1 MSRQQKRVLSITLTT
16 AVLLIVLSGCAITGS
31 SPARVV
37 KPGDQATVNYTC
49 RFKSGEIVATTFEQ
63 VAKNSSLTKSP
74 IFHPKKNYNPESLK
88 AGGTTAGTWPP
99 TARGFEQEVRARL
112 AEAVVGMKEGESRT
126 LKFFAGD
133 VPGMKDGER
142 IIRMA
147 RVRSRPKVMRMTK
160 EEYTRR
166 MGKAPEISQNVVFD
180 PAIPGKVTS
189 VTETE
194 VIVRFS
200 AKPGAEVD
208 TPFGR
213 GVIGDKNGRYEIV
226 IDANVGTLVRSG
238 PVVGRIVGVDERF
251 ITIDYGDPFGGEALV
266 CDVRV
271 ESVAPASG
279 SPREDRLA
287 VESR

>member
-1 MSRQQKRVLSITLTT
+1 MSRQEKSLSITVTM
-16 AVLLIVLSGCAITGS
+16 AALIVVLSGCAITGS

-37 KPGDQATVNYTC
+37 KPGDQAVVSYTC
-49 RFKSGEIVATTFEQ
+49 RLKSGEIVATTYEQ
-63 VAKNSSLTKSP
+63 VAKDSSLPKSSILRP
-74 IFHPKKNYNPESLK
+74 RKKYDPESLK
-88 AGGTTAGTWPP
+88 AGGVTSGSRPQA
-99 TARGFEQEVRARL
+99 ARGFEQEVRARL
-112 AEAVVGMKEGESRT
+112 AEAVVGMREGENRT
-126 LKFFAGD
+126 LELFAGD
-133 VPGMKDGER
+133 VPGMRDDER

-147 RVRSRPKVMRMTK
+147 RVRRRPRVMRMMK

-166 MGKAPEISQNVVFD
+166 IGKAPEVSQKVVFD
-180 PAIPGKVTS
+180 PAIPGEVTS

-213 GVIGDKNGRYEIV
+213 GVIREKQDRYEIV

-238 PVVGRIVGVDERF
+238 PIVGRIVGVDERL
-251 ITIDYGDPFGGEALV
+251 ITIDYGDPFGDEALV
-266 CDVRV
+266 CDVMV

-279 SPREDRLA
+279 SPQEGRLA
-287 VESR
+287 VEPR

>member
-1 MSRQQKRVLSITLTT
+1 LQIIWTPVF
-16 AVLLIVLSGCAITGS
+16 TG
-31 SPARVV
+31 V
-37 KPGDQATVNYTC
+37 
-49 RFKSGEIVATTFEQ
+49 TTFYECIKKEVFMKYNKIRVGKLVLMVSIVSFLLGFSAWVRTPCSEASVYEEASPEFEVLKKKIEDLFSMPASEREKDPFYQ
-63 VAKNSSLTKSP
+63 SLLQM
-74 IFHPKKNYNPESLK
+74 EEED
-88 AGGTTAGTWPP
+88 
-99 TARGFEQEVRARL
+99 FEKLLEL
-112 AEAVVGMKEGESRT
+112 
-126 LKFFAGD
+126 FAGD
-133 VPGMKDGER
+133 VPGMRDDER

-147 RVRSRPKVMRMTK
+147 RVRRRPRVMRMMK

-166 MGKAPEISQNVVFD
+166 IGKAPEVSQKVVFD
-180 PAIPGKVTS
+180 PAIPGEVTS

-213 GVIGDKNGRYEIV
+213 GVIREKQDRYEIV

-238 PVVGRIVGVDERF
+238 PIVGRIVGVDERL

-266 CDVRV
+266 CDVMV

-279 SPREDRLA
+279 SPQEGRLA
-287 VESR
+287 VEPR